1 MFEIIHQCADRSTY
15 NFNNSLDLFP
25 WMLRND
31 VKREGLFLQ
40 AVSSWGE
47 LTKSKPFKH
56 ELTFFEHVR
65 KTWKHFE
72 KRG

>member
-1 MFEIIHQCADRSTY
+1 
-15 NFNNSLDLFP
+15 
-25 WMLRND
+25 MLRND